1 VRRIFREYWL
11 EFVALVVAGTGIFL
25 VVKEFSIREAL
36 RLVYHHTIAL
46 LGSWVQNTSVT
57 VWNFMTHFSTSD
69 LVGGVMVVA
78 ALAFIIWRG
87 RYHFYRSEYWKAV
100 NCPKCGSELHRIHR
114 TSWDRFLSR
123 TLLRGARRYQCK
135 NPECGWSGL
144 RERREEDRRRKRH
157 DTTEAA

>member
-11 EFVALVVAGTGIFL
+11 EFVALGIVGTGVFL
-25 VVKEFSIREAL
+25 VVKEFSLREAL
-36 RLVYHHTIAL
+36 RLAYHNAIAFLGNSADRAVTGMLNYFAHFSLSDL
-46 LGSWVQNTSVT
+46 LGGV
-57 VWNFMTHFSTSD
+57 
-69 LVGGVMVVA
+69 LVLAG
-78 ALAFIIWRG
+78 LAFVIWRG
-87 RYHFYRSEYWKAV
+87 QYHFYRSAYWKAV

-144 RERREEDRRRKRH
+144 RQQREEDRRHNRH
-157 DTTEAA
+157 DTAETD